1 MHEIPRQVL
10 IKLPPL
16 WGVDLS
22 ITNEVILLWIAAALT
37 FVLVTVA
44 CRRRSEIAKGPFQNL
59 FEAIIEFL
67 DDAIGHD
74 ILGEHGRHWAPFLL
88 TLFFLILFTNLL
100 GLAPLPSHVK
110 AMTSSINVTAA
121 FAIIVFV
128 TTIVVNIR
136 THGLF
141 GFLKKFSPSGLPLVV
156 KVLAVPIEVISWL
169 ARPLSLAIRLC
180 ANMMA
185 GHALI
190 LIFLG
195 MAGSAMW
202 LLKPL
207 PYAGAII
214 MSAFELFVSFVQAF
228 IFTLLAGMYIKDAL
242 DAH

>member
-1 MHEIPRQVL
+1 MHGIPRQVL
-10 IKLPPL
+10 IELPTL

-22 ITNEVILLWIAAALT
+22 VTNEVLLLWISAALT
-37 FVLVTVA
+37 FGVVTLA
-44 CRRRSEIAKGPFQNL
+44 CRRQSIVPRGTFQNL
-59 FEAIIEFL
+59 FEAIIQFL
-67 DDAIGHD
+67 DDAVGRD
-74 ILGEHGRHWAPFLL
+74 VLGEHGRHWAPFLL

-121 FAIIVFV
+121 LAIIVFV
-128 TTIVVNIR
+128 TTIMVNVR
-136 THGLF
+136 THGFF
-141 GFLKKFSPSGLPLVV
+141 GFLKKFAPSGLPLVV
-156 KVLAVPIEVISWL
+156 RLLAAPIEIISWL

-180 ANMMA
+180 ANMLA

-190 LIFLG
+190 MIFLG

-214 MSAFELFVSFVQAF
+214 MSAFEIFVSFVQAF

>member
-1 MHEIPRQVL
+1 
-10 IKLPPL
+10 
-16 WGVDLS
+16 
-22 ITNEVILLWIAAALT
+22 
-37 FVLVTVA
+37 
-44 CRRRSEIAKGPFQNL
+44 
-59 FEAIIEFL
+59 
-67 DDAIGHD
+67 
-74 ILGEHGRHWAPFLL
+74 
-88 TLFFLILFTNLL
+88 
-100 GLAPLPSHVK
+100 
-110 AMTSSINVTAA
+110 MTSSINVTAA

>member
-1 MHEIPRQVL
+1 M
-10 IKLPPL
+10 
-16 WGVDLS
+16 
-22 ITNEVILLWIAAALT
+22 
-37 FVLVTVA
+37 
-44 CRRRSEIAKGPFQNL
+44 
-59 FEAIIEFL
+59 
-67 DDAIGHD
+67 
-74 ILGEHGRHWAPFLL
+74 
-88 TLFFLILFTNLL
+88 
-100 GLAPLPSHVK
+100 
-110 AMTSSINVTAA
+110 
-121 FAIIVFV
+121 FA

-136 THGLF
+136 THGVF

-156 KVLAVPIEVISWL
+156 KILAVPIEVISWL